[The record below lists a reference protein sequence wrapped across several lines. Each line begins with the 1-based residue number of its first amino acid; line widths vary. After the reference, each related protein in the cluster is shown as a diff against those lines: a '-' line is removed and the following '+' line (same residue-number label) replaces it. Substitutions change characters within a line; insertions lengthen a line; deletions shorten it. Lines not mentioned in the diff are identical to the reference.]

1 MRISCLRI
9 VCLVS
14 GLVMCGPV
22 ASAQTVLGQWNANTR
37 TTSALYLGA
46 SAGTNAASGVAA
58 GFGQSNPPAPFASVV
73 GTGAPT
79 DPGTVVDVSGTPT
92 LYNLS
97 YIVNPPLTTVANNS
111 TGMSF
116 KVPTTGMAAGEAVRL
131 SWSQTVG
138 YRSSRYWQLLATTD
152 GTTYAPVP
160 TGTGS
165 SITAAVN
172 GYSGTAA
179 PFTAISGTATVTVS
193 NTGLIDFQTIG
204 LNSLSP
210 SSTTTT
216 PLNPYDVSF
225 VSNIQFTLPIGQGFE
240 NNANFGFAI
249 VGAFDPAYV
258 GADGAVGLLSSVA
271 GTNSLDATNG
281 YNRATGSG
289 GSMRLDLVTVS
300 AVPEPGSLALLG
312 GAAMAGACAFR
323 RRTSRLQTR

>member
-1 MRISCLRI
+1 MRISGFSI
-9 VCLVS
+9 VC
-14 GLVMCGPV
+14 V
-22 ASAQTVLGQWNANTR
+22 ASLWVLSAPFATAQTVLGQWNANNR

-46 SAGTNAASGVAA
+46 TSGTNAASGVAA
-58 GFGQSNPPAPFASVV
+58 GYGQSNPPSPFASVV

-79 DPGTVVDVSGTPT
+79 DPGTVVDNAGTPT

-97 YIVNPPLTTVANNS
+97 YVVNPPLITVANNS
-111 TGMSF
+111 TGISF

-152 GTTYAPVP
+152 GTTYSPVP

-165 SITAAVN
+165 SITTTVN

-193 NTGLIDFQTIG
+193 NTGLIDFRTIG

-210 SSTTTT
+210 TSTTTA
-216 PLNPYDVSF
+216 PLNPYDTAF
-225 VSNIQFTLPIGQGFE
+225 VNNIQFTLPIGLGFE

-258 GADGAVGLLSSVA
+258 GTDGAFGLVSSVA
-271 GTNSLDATNG
+271 GTASADTVNG
-281 YNRATGSG
+281 YNRSTSSG
-289 GSMRLDLVTVS
+289 GSLRLDLVTVS
-300 AVPEPGSLALLG
+300 AVPEPGSLAVLG
-312 GAAMAGACAFR
+312 GAAIVAVGFIR
-323 RRTSRLQTR
+323 RRMRLPQAR